1 MNYHHQQEH
10 NATTT
15 NHFSKENEFCQTEK
29 QRLVYILD
37 DKKEDQDMYH
47 TKRLPALDNS
57 SYQKRLS
64 SIQFIPYDP
73 SNKQQQSLQRLPSP
87 FSEEDRQQPQ
97 ERMPPTQNELE
108 YIKRIQALMTLVS
121 RQTKEI
127 QSLRE
132 IIKAHNMN
140 NNNNNDNMPLNR
152 KRNKQS

>member
-1 MNYHHQQEH
+1 MTYHQEH
-10 NATTT
+10 NTT
-15 NHFSKENEFCQTEK
+15 NHFTKDNEFCQTEK
-29 QRLVYILD
+29 QRIGFILD
-37 DKKEDQDMYH
+37 DKKDEQDMYH
-47 TKRLPALDNS
+47 TKRLPALDNT

-73 SNKQQQSLQRLPSP
+73 SNKQQSLQRLPSP
-87 FSEEDRQQPQ
+87 FNDEDKQQPQ
-97 ERMPPTQNELE
+97 ERMPPTANELE

-132 IIKAHNMN
+132 IIKSHN
-140 NNNNNDNMPLNR
+140 NNNNNTDMPVNR